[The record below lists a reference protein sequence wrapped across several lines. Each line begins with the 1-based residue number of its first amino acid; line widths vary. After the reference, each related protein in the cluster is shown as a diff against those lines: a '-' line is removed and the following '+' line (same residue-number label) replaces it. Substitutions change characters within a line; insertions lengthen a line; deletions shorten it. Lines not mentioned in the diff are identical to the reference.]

1 LLLDVDVRVRDAFLA
16 ALEKL
21 IIADD
26 VTLEA
31 PAEPVTLLGL
41 EGPAAA
47 RLLGPDAAALPA
59 WAHATISLAGVA
71 VRALRASEVRGPG
84 FVLHVPAAAAVEVWS
99 ALAAAGARPCG
110 MEALE
115 GRRIEVGVPRV
126 GLDMDASTLALEVP
140 VEEAISQTK
149 GCYLGQEVVARG
161 TARGHVNRRL
171 MGLVFAGAAPAPGA
185 ALLHDGKTVGRVTS
199 VAHAFGLGAP
209 AGLGFVRREHWE
221 PGTVLAAG
229 SVTARVARWPLACG
243 ERRGFATGAHA
254 HAARKAIRVRDLW
267 DRGPVQQAGKRNAR
281 VLRARDEA
289 QGGEAASVLG
299 LTPRAWLF
307 ENGRVLTLD
316 PRCPTAAALAV
327 RGGRVLAVGSLGA
340 VRERAGRAA
349 ERIDCRGAAVLP
361 GIVDPHLHL
370 FALAARD
377 AHLDCAAFDDVRAL
391 LAAVAA
397 RARALAPG
405 QWVRGDGL
413 DEARLGRLP
422 TAAELDAAAPHNPVR
437 LRHRSRHASVLS
449 GAALA
454 RLGIAAETGLV
465 AEREE
470 AIGRLVGPLPP
481 DVLARGLAAAAR
493 ALARL
498 GVTTV
503 ADATPRRRAA
513 LAPLR
518 AAIDKGEFP
527 LRVFA

>member
-1 LLLDVDVRVRDAFLA
+1 MVDTALHRHLAAYGAVFADDRGVALPRHFGDPAAEYAALREQAALLDLGFRTLVRAVGADRVAFLQGMLTADVAAIAPGQGCPALLLTIQGRVTADVRVAALADALLLDVDVRVRDAFLA

-229 SVTARVARWPLACG
+229 SVTARVARWPLA
-243 ERRGFATGAHA
+243 
-254 HAARKAIRVRDLW
+254 
-267 DRGPVQQAGKRNAR
+267 
-281 VLRARDEA
+281 
-289 QGGEAASVLG
+289 
-299 LTPRAWLF
+299 
-307 ENGRVLTLD
+307 
-316 PRCPTAAALAV
+316 
-327 RGGRVLAVGSLGA
+327 
-340 VRERAGRAA
+340 
-349 ERIDCRGAAVLP
+349 
-361 GIVDPHLHL
+361 
-370 FALAARD
+370 
-377 AHLDCAAFDDVRAL
+377 
-391 LAAVAA
+391 
-397 RARALAPG
+397 
-405 QWVRGDGL
+405 
-413 DEARLGRLP
+413 
-422 TAAELDAAAPHNPVR
+422 
-437 LRHRSRHASVLS
+437 
-449 GAALA
+449 
-454 RLGIAAETGLV
+454 
-465 AEREE
+465 
-470 AIGRLVGPLPP
+470 
-481 DVLARGLAAAAR
+481 
-493 ALARL
+493 
-498 GVTTV
+498 
-503 ADATPRRRAA
+503 
-513 LAPLR
+513 
-518 AAIDKGEFP
+518 
-527 LRVFA
+527 